1 MIDGIKAILRDNLDY
16 IRNNPNLDFLIP
28 SSITTGEI
36 RTDKYPVA
44 IYKGLKFIDKGSYIE
59 IRGSIHKFYN
69 DGQHNYNEFGIKEL
83 TIALHRLSAIFNIDF
98 HQVRLVNLEIGIN
111 LNLSYN
117 PIDFL
122 NSIINHRGIR
132 FSFHL
137 SKNME
142 YRECAHCQFYIKIY
156 NKGLQYSYPGYL
168 LRVEVKFIKMEKPNN
183 FGIKYLS
190 DLLDTAKLHKLKYE
204 LIRIY
209 DEILIGDIK
218 LNPKGLSRR
227 DEELFNKGHN
237 PNFWTNLSPNTSD
250 YDRGASSSD
259 YKRERKKYE
268 RKLARFNHFLKSTG
282 AISRKIAIKT
292 LMEEK
297 SSTLINAQQEI
308 ICDGKLSE
316 KRGKLTESKRHKQK
330 NYNSKYNKKTGEID
344 PLLYSVI
351 YSHVSKEK
359 RRVCKVTGLDISMQK
374 EDSEFLCTTGIKYYK
389 RNDPEIWL
397 ELWKRLS
404 SRWYGYSEETQI
416 EEIHH
421 SIRNEYFNKIHNTK
435 KSIQRITRHPA
446 LFNQM
451 ELISKD
457 KLKLAAMAG

>member
-16 IRNNPNLDFLIP
+16 IRNHSNLDFLVP

-59 IRGSIHKFYN
+59 IRGSVHKFYN
-69 DGQHNYNEFGIKEL
+69 DGQQNYNEFGIKEL
-83 TIALHRLSAIFNIDF
+83 TIAFHRFSDTFNIDL
-98 HQVRLVNLEIGIN
+98 HKVRLVNLEIGIN
-111 LNLSYN
+111 LKISYN

-122 NSIINHRGIR
+122 NSIINHRGTR
-132 FSFHL
+132 FTFHL

-142 YRECAHCQFYIKIY
+142 YRECSHCQFYIKIY

-190 DLLDTAKLHKLKYE
+190 DLLDIDKLHKLRYE

-218 LNPKGLSRR
+218 LNPIGLSRR
-227 DEELFNKGHN
+227 DEELFNQGHN
-237 PNFWTNLSPNTSD
+237 PNFWSNLSPNATD
-250 YDRGASSSD
+250 YDKGAVSSE

-268 RKLARFNHFLKSTG
+268 RKLARFNHLLKSTG
-282 AISRKIAIKT
+282 AISRKVAIKT

-297 SSTLINAQQEI
+297 SSTLLNAQQVF
-308 ICDGKLSE
+308 ICDAKISE
-316 KRGKLTESKRHKQK
+316 KRGKLTEGKRNNQQHDSS
-330 NYNSKYNKKTGEID
+330 NCIKKTGEID

-351 YSHVSKEK
+351 YPHVSNEK

-374 EDSEFLCTTGIKYYK
+374 ENSEFLCTAGIKYYK
-389 RNDPEIWL
+389 KNDPKIWL

-404 SRWYGYSEETQI
+404 PRWYGCSEETQI

-421 SIRNEYFNKIHNTK
+421 SIRNEYFNKIHNTRRSIK
-435 KSIQRITRHPA
+435 KVLAEPA

-451 ELISKD
+451 DLIHQD
-457 KLKLAAMAG
+457 RLVTAGFIR